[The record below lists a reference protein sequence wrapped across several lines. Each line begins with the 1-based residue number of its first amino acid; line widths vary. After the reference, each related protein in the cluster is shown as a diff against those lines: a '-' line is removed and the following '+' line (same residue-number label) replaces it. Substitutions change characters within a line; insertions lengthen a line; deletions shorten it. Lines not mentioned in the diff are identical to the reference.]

1 MLQGPRCKTLIYF
14 SCANRDKSARVAYLC
29 HYLYFIIDGKIKLL
43 IIRQDTIYIQ
53 ISFKN

>member
-1 MLQGPRCKTLIYF
+1 MLQGPRCKMLIYF

-43 IIRQDTIYIQ
+43 IIRQDTIRNQ
-53 ISFKN
+53 ISNYI